1 MDKNKVRNC
10 LNMIYAKLNTLVSM
24 NVINQETFE
33 LINIDIDEIE
43 KEIDK

>member
-10 LNMIYAKLNTLVSM
+10 LNMIYDKLNTLVSM

-33 LINIDIDEIE
+33 LINIEIDEIE
-43 KEIDK
+43 KEINK

>member
-10 LNMIYAKLNTLVSM
+10 LNMIYDKLNTLVSM